1 MSGNRPRG
9 NYAKETSMV
18 KLTKPVTVFRLKYT
32 EDIQKRGGARVYG
45 KLPQVTISIESEK
58 IQTEEDI
65 FRLFNPTY
73 YTGAR
78 STFPH
83 PIFQVM
89 DALQKGATKIVI
101 PWQTKKVKKVKVT
114 KNGKKLKT
122 GKAYREAMCG
132 VLKFKK

>member
-1 MSGNRPRG
+1 
-9 NYAKETSMV
+9 MV

-58 IQTEEDI
+58 VQTEEDI
-65 FRLFNPTY
+65 FRLFSPAY
-73 YTGAR
+73 YDGSK

-83 PIFQVM
+83 PIFQIM

-101 PWQTKKVKKVKVT
+101 PWHKAKKVKVT